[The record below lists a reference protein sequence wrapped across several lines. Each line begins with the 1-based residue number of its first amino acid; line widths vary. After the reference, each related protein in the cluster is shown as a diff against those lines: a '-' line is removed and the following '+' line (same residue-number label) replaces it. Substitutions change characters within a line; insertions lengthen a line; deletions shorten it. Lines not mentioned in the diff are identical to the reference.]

1 MISRLPRLGPP
12 YFACS
17 GTAAPGTP
25 ANRGRRAREHDGG
38 PSSYGP
44 AGRSHSAQRLVAHA
58 HRGRIPPAGN
68 LLRNTAH
75 PEVVSGGAVVGIAL
89 AKFADRP
96 GAKNRNPGGGGGGK
110 LRRAKLIGGHYSAW
124 PASASK
130 PPRITRRSNV
140 LRGQIA
146 IHYYKNENFRHLFKY
161 LRHEHLLAANICQA
175 ASHQGCAANK
185 IKRWFR
191 VAAADDI
198 AGPNI
203 I

>member
-1 MISRLPRLGPP
+1 M
-12 YFACS
+12 
-17 GTAAPGTP
+17 
-25 ANRGRRAREHDGG
+25 
-38 PSSYGP
+38 
-44 AGRSHSAQRLVAHA
+44 
-58 HRGRIPPAGN
+58 
-68 LLRNTAH
+68 
-75 PEVVSGGAVVGIAL
+75 VGIAL

-96 GAKNRNPGGGGGGK
+96 GAKNRNPSGGGGGK
-110 LRRAKLIGGHYSAW
+110 LRCAKLIGCHYSAW

-130 PPRITRRSNV
+130 PPGITRRNNV

-146 IHYYKNENFRHLFKY
+146 IHYYKNEDFRNLFKY
-161 LRHEHLLAANICQA
+161 LRHEHLLAANVCQA
-175 ASHQGCAANK
+175 ASHQGGAANK